1 MTSPFPSLGVGGG
14 ARRPIIAGSRGPT
27 GCSGDKLSRR
37 GRSYLRPAGTRN
49 QATSGRLRPFAR
61 LSVRKV
67 TKAVTFRLSNY

>member
-37 GRSYLRPAGTRN
+37 GRSYLRPAASSEHAIR
-49 QATSGRLRPFAR
+49 RPAAGFVP
-61 LSVRKV
+61 SQG
-67 TKAVTFRLSNY
+67 FQ